1 MAVGLLFHTPSL
13 LQGSVS
19 YGDCTDLQG
28 RSKASEVGGGGGVVK
43 RNLPEI

>member
-1 MAVGLLFHTPSL
+1 MAVDFLFHTPTL
-13 LQGSVS
+13 LQVS

-28 RSKASEVGGGGGVVK
+28 RSKASEVGGGGVVK